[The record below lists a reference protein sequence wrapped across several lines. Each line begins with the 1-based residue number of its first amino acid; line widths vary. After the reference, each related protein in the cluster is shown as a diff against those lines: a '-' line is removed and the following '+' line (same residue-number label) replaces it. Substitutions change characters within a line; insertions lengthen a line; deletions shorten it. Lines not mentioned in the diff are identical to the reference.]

1 MRAKALLAGAVAAIF
16 VGGIYVGRLLGMSR
30 IQRGIRY
37 DNEFAESDADG
48 DDDDAL
54 HMPQQEETTAAA
66 LEQQQRKH
74 HVPDEEAEAA
84 ALRVGRYSVGGD
96 HADDDLPEGWVIARY
111 DDNSSG
117 GVLTT
122 KRLDGG
128 AAGTRDSSSK
138 SSNSRSS
145 SSNVRTTDGGKE
157 SLAPTSEGSMP
168 NNLESLQREEEV
180 GGKAQ
185 VQPLAVPH
193 TGVLESVMS
202 TYKEISEEILVRS
215 RRFFFPSH
223 PTIYYVSSSSPF
235 FSLPCS
241 LTRRIRQDV
250 VVTQIRG
257 LIARLLSPLPT
268 MCVLRGLVPC
278 NTNICKSDIYIPQ
291 QVPGA
296 TTTVVFTL
304 NRSFY
309 PTTSAV
315 PPVSFLIF
323 HPGGEIQIMWSQT
336 VRRRKTKRR

>member
-215 RRFFFPSH
+215 RRFFF
-223 PTIYYVSSSSPF
+223 
-235 FSLPCS
+235 
-241 LTRRIRQDV
+241 
-250 VVTQIRG
+250 
-257 LIARLLSPLPT
+257 
-268 MCVLRGLVPC
+268 
-278 NTNICKSDIYIPQ
+278 
-291 QVPGA
+291 
-296 TTTVVFTL
+296 
-304 NRSFY
+304 
-309 PTTSAV
+309 
-315 PPVSFLIF
+315 
-323 HPGGEIQIMWSQT
+323 
-336 VRRRKTKRR
+336 